1 MKPDDKGRFSSQ
13 IRMKRKHNNVTSL

>member
-1 MKPDDKGRFSSQ
+1 MKPANKGRFLSQ